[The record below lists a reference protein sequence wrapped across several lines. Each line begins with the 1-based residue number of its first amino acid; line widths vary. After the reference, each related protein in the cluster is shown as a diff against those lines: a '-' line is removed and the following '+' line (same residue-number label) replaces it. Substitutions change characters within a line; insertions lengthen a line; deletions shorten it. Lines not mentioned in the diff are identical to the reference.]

1 MADPRFDSPVT
12 PAFGLTDIGLRAKPT
27 FADIDGD
34 GDLDA
39 FVGSQSGTVTYFR
52 NTGTAA
58 APSFVSQSGNF
69 GLTSVGP
76 SASPTFADIDG
87 DGDLDAFVGAYD
99 GTTRFFR
106 NTGTAAAPAFVL
118 QASNFGLG
126 DVGFNASPTLVDIDG
141 DGDRDAFVGAND
153 GTTRFFPEHRHG
165 GGASLRPAGRQLRSD
180 QCRPVRQPDLRRP
193 RRGRRSRCAG
203 GQRRRRDDLFPEHR
217 HGGGAELRGRGR

>member
-1 MADPRFDSPVT
+1 MADPRFDNPVT
-12 PAFGLTDIGLRAKPT
+12 SAFGLTGIGLRAKPS

-39 FVGSQSGTVTYFR
+39 FVGSSDGTTRFFR
-52 NTGTAA
+52 NTGTAT
-58 APSFVSQSGNF
+58 APSFVSAAVPSGLN
-69 GLTSVGP
+69 GVGSN
-76 SASPTFADIDG
+76 SAPTFADIDN
-87 DGDLDAFVGAYD
+87 DGDLDAFVGASD

-153 GTTRFFPEHRHG
+153 GTTRTATGRAPRCR
-165 GGASLRPAGRQLRSD
+165 LRYSAAAWP
-180 QCRPVRQPDLRRP
+180 
-193 RRGRRSRCAG
+193 
-203 GQRRRRDDLFPEHR
+203 
-217 HGGGAELRGRGR
+217 